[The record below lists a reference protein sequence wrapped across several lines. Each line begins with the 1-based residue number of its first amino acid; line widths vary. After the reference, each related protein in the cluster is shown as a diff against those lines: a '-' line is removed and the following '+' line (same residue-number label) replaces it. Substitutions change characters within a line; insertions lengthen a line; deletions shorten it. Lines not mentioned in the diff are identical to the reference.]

1 MKVIEL
7 RGRIIPEQLL
17 SATMSSSVALKGNLY
32 MPIGYV
38 DYAGTYEVI
47 PKITEQILETQ
58 DKRMAKNVTIREIPF
73 YEVGNSSGGNTIYIG
88 NEV

>member
-17 SATMSSSVALKGNLY
+17 SATMSSSVALKGNLH

-38 DYAGTYEVI
+38 DYTGTYEVI